1 MSTPWFSS
9 RRALHSLAALVLL
22 GVLGAGC
29 DSVPK
34 GALTEGEL
42 VRLPEAGVEL
52 RVPTGWTVRLS
63 DDSLLLTRET
73 PYGGGFPTLSIRAID
88 SEEATVL
95 GVDGKTVQRGSVQF
109 TYRYLRWNNARG
121 QGYRL
126 EVIASTGGALI
137 FADASVWDPS
147 PKIHAEF
154 FEREFWP
161 VLNSIRSVQTT
172 GR

>member
-1 MSTPWFSS
+1 MCTPSISS
-9 RRALHSLAALVLL
+9 RLALHSLALL
-22 GVLGAGC
+22 LLFGVHTAGC

-42 VRLPEAGVEL
+42 VTLPKAGIEL
-52 RVPTGWTVRLS
+52 RAPPGWTLRES
-63 DDSLLLTRET
+63 DDSLLLTRKT
-73 PYGGGFPTLSIRAID
+73 PYGGGFPTLSMRAID

-95 GVDGKTVQRGSVQF
+95 AFDGKTVQRGSVEF
-109 TYRYLRWNNARG
+109 TYRYLRWNNSRG

-126 EVIASTGGALI
+126 EVIASTGGSLL

-154 FEREFWP
+154 FERQFWP
-161 VLNSIRSVQTT
+161 VLNSIRST
-172 GR
+172 GATVP